1 MKMISKIAKVAVG
14 LVFIGSA
21 VFGQSIADA
30 KKAIDAEQYQKAKG
44 MLKNLTVTQP
54 TNDENI
60 FYLGW
65 VYLIQDYADSA
76 KATFTK
82 GLAIDPKSALNYVG
96 LGAVAL
102 SNNDNTGASS
112 NFNQAITNTGKKD
125 SQPYLYI
132 GKAYLMDAKDG
143 KFPAAK
149 ANAAI
154 DALTK
159 GKAVNPK
166 DAEVLV
172 ALGNA
177 YRSQLK
183 SNEAYEAYQA
193 ALALDPKMPAANVA
207 SGVLWRYADNFSDSE
222 KQFQAAIAIDPNY
235 GPAYRELAETDLTEA
250 QTNIKVA
257 SAKVKEG
264 VENYKKFLS
273 LTDQSPESLMRY
285 ADFLVNAGD
294 YTTLE
299 GVAKNLSKSNSTN
312 PRIYRYLAYAAYEN
326 KDYAAGLTAMNTWFA
341 KAQPNRIL
349 PRDYYYLGRLQVE
362 SGQDTI
368 KGIETMK
375 KYADMDTTKVQDAYT
390 EIANIYK
397 KKRDYVN
404 AVNSYEAIIAKTHGK
419 LLLTEHLSVGV
430 YSYFAFRSQAIA
442 AKKDPSIKPDSTL
455 LIKGDSALSYVQ
467 QKEVTPS
474 LLVPTYRAYISDYK
488 DQDYAT
494 FKGLSKPYYE
504 QIIQLITAKTSQT
517 DADKKALADAY
528 AYLGNYYVYHEKD
541 DAKAMESFTKARDL
555 NPDNSYAKFY
565 FDQKAAPATPTPA
578 AKPKKAGTK

>member
-1 MKMISKIAKVAVG
+1 MKMISKIAKVALV

-21 VFGQSIADA
+21 VFGQSLADA

-65 VYLIQDYADSA
+65 VYLIQDYTDSA
-76 KATFTK
+76 KTTFTK
-82 GLAIDPKSALNYVG
+82 GIAVNPKSALNYVG
-96 LGAVAL
+96 LGALAL
-102 SNNDNTGASS
+102 SGNDNTGAAS
-112 NFNQAITNTGKKD
+112 NFNEAITNTGKKD

-132 GKAYLMDAKDG
+132 GKAYLLDAKDG
-143 KFPAAK
+143 KFPPAK

-183 SNEAYEAYQA
+183 SNDAYDAYQA
-193 ALALDPKMPAANVA
+193 ALALDPKSPAANVA
-207 SGVLWRYADNFSDSE
+207 TGVLWRYADNFSDSE

-294 YTTLE
+294 YSTLQE
-299 GVAKNLSKSNSTN
+299 VATNLTKSGTTN
-312 PRIYRYLAYAAYEN
+312 PRIYRYLGYAAYEN
-326 KDYAAGLTAMNTWFA
+326 KDYPAGLTAMNTWFS
-341 KAQPNRIL
+341 KATPNRIL
-349 PRDYYYLGRLQVE
+349 PRDYAYLGRLQIASGSDTTKGVE
-362 SGQDTI
+362 NL
-368 KGIETMK
+368 K
-375 KYADMDTTKVQDAYT
+375 KYAELDTTQVQDSYT
-390 EIANIYK
+390 EIAKMYYSK
-397 KKRDYVN
+397 GKYLQAGDAYQ
-404 AVNSYEAIIAKTHGK
+404 AIINKVHGKALLLEHFYAGYSYYNEFAFVQSPAYRKTHA
-419 LLLTEHLSVGV
+419 V
-430 YSYFAFRSQAIA
+430 
-442 AKKDPSIKPDSTL
+442 KPDSTL
-455 LIKGDSALSYVQ
+455 LVKADTLLSQYERATTVPVFQAL
-467 QKEVTPS
+467 T
-474 LLVPTYRAYISDYK
+474 TRAYIADYRDTLYSDLKGIAKPRYEK
-488 DQDYAT
+488 IIEMIGAKAT
-494 FKGLSKPYYE
+494 P
-504 QIIQLITAKTSQT
+504 TASE
-517 DADKKALADAY
+517 KKALAAAY
-528 AYLGNYYVYHEKD
+528 AYLGNYAEYHDKD
-541 DAKAMESFTKARDL
+541 DAKAMEYFTKARDL
-555 NPDNSYAKFY
+555 NPDNGYAKFY
-565 FDQKAAPATPTPA
+565 FDQKAAPATPTTPA
-578 AKPKKAGTK
+578 KKTGSK